1 MDEVVFLEKPELN
14 RPHLVVAFGGWPDA
28 AEVATRTV
36 AHLIGQL
43 KAWPFAE
50 INGEEFFDFT
60 KSRPEIVVEDGL
72 LRQLRLPTIESFFW
86 KSPSGGHDIIL
97 MRGIEPELR
106 WKTFADIVVALARE
120 FGVTRIIALGGL
132 YDNVPHTRA
141 PKVSGLVNQ
150 AHLKELLLANGVSLT
165 TYRGPAGVHSM
176 LLAASEK
183 AGIEMISLWGHSP
196 FYLRS
201 EANPR
206 MCIALVSMLNRF
218 LAIQA
223 DVEKLRRAAEQM
235 DRALGRLMSEN
246 PRLRAQLEK
255 LEEQYDAESVSDG
268 PSEGAEQVVRDIEDF
283 LHREGGKTP

>member
-1 MDEVVFLEKPELN
+1 MEDILFLEKPELN

-36 AHLIGQL
+36 DNLIGQL

-60 KSRPEIVVEDGL
+60 KVRPEIIVEDGL

-97 MRGIEPELR
+97 MKGMEPELK
-106 WKTFADIVVALARE
+106 WKTFADVLVELARQ

-150 AHLKELLLANGVSLT
+150 AHLKALLLANRASLT
-165 TYRGPAGVHSM
+165 TYRGPAGVHGM

-183 AGIEMISLWGHSP
+183 AGIEMVSLWGHSP

-201 EANPR
+201 ETNPR
-206 MCIALVSMLNRF
+206 MCMELVLMLNN
-218 LAIQA
+218 LLGIQV
-223 DVEKLRRAAEQM
+223 DVEKLSRAAEQM
-235 DRALGRLMSEN
+235 DRALARLVSEN
-246 PRLRAQLEK
+246 PHLRSHLEK
-255 LEEQYDAESVSDG
+255 LEERYDAESVPDE
-268 PSEGAEQVVRDIEDF
+268 PVEGAEQIVRDVEDF
-283 LHREGGKTP
+283 LRREGGKTP